1 MRLGSR
7 TMSDVVGFK
16 IFYTQKDE
24 IEGVA
29 MLDQNFIIYPR
40 TSNGFSVGGIIKDRK
55 WLKVARDIIN
65 G

>member
-24 IEGVA
+24 IDGVA
-29 MLDQNFIIYPR
+29 MLDQNFIIH
-40 TSNGFSVGGIIKDRK
+40 S
-55 WLKVARDIIN
+55 
-65 G
+65 